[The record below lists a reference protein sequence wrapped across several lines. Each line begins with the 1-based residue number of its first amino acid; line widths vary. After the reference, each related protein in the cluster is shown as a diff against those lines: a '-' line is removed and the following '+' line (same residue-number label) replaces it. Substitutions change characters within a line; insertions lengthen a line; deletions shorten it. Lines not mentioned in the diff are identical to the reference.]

1 MTLKSYKVL
10 SKNEEKESIGEV
22 EIEVT
27 NTTAEKTTMTM
38 NRINQRVAAVDSK
51 IALLNTEKTNLQAML
66 PGMDVEAKKV
76 TLFKP
81 KSEPVP
87 EA

>member
-1 MTLKSYKVL
+1 MLKSYKVL
-10 SKNEEKESIGEV
+10 SKNAEKESIGEI

-38 NRINQRVAAVDSK
+38 NRVNQRVKAINDK
-51 IALLNTEKTNLQAML
+51 ISVLNTEKAALQAML

-76 TLFKP
+76 TLKVP
-81 KSEPVP
+81 PAP